1 LIFWA
6 QSGPSFLT
14 QAFTNTL
21 HFIKKLNMTSPT
33 PFSPELTQKI
43 ERFRSHAQSIKLGN
57 IHFSSRLLLAPMA
70 GICNIPYRLLMEDLG
85 AGGTVSELISCH
97 GINYGNHRTL
107 EMLKIHPLEQNVGI
121 QLFGEDPE
129 SMAKAAEVAE
139 SYGPKFL
146 DINMGCPVNKVVS
159 KGGGSALMKELAS
172 LSPLFEKMRS
182 RMKIPLSIKIRTGW
196 DANSRNASEVI
207 KIARESGI
215 EWVAIHGRTRT
226 QQYTGLADWDFI
238 EELNRE
244 KTLPL
249 IGNGDLHH
257 PYGVSER
264 MKKTQ
269 CDALMLAR
277 GALRNP
283 FIFLESLDPEYAS
296 QKKSIFL
303 GKDYWE
309 VIQRLFTYTTE
320 TFADERAILVQ
331 IRKLIVWFAA
341 GFPHAAA
348 FRSQI
353 FSCPNL
359 ADSMKLAEDYF
370 LSLGESQKF
379 INYDEVFMSSG
390 HG

>member
-1 LIFWA
+1 MEK
-6 QSGPSFLT
+6 PR
-14 QAFTNTL
+14 
-21 HFIKKLNMTSPT
+21 
-33 PFSPELTQKI
+33 PFSPELSAKI
-43 ERFRSHAQSIKLGN
+43 EKFQSLGTPMSLGQVK
-57 IHFSSRLLLAPMA
+57 FSSKLLLAPMA
-70 GICNIPYRLLMEDLG
+70 GICNIPFRLLMEDLG

-97 GINYGNHRTL
+97 GINYGNQRTL
-107 EMLKIHPLEQNVGI
+107 EMLKIHPLEKNVGI
-121 QLFGEDPE
+121 QLFGEDSE

-159 KGGGSALMKELAS
+159 KGGGSALMKEIQNLA
-172 LSPLFEKMRS
+172 PLFEKMRS

-196 DANSRNASEVI
+196 DANSLNAAEVM
-207 KIARESGI
+207 KIAHESGI

-226 QQYTGLADWDFI
+226 QQYTGVANWDFI
-238 EELNRE
+238 ESLNNT
-244 KTLPL
+244 KKLPL

-257 PYGVSER
+257 PFGVSER
-264 MKKTQ
+264 LQKTR
-269 CDALMLAR
+269 CDALMVAR

-283 FIFLESLDPEYAS
+283 FIFLESLDPSYAS
-296 QKKSIFL
+296 QKRSIFL
-303 GKDYWE
+303 GRDYWE
-309 VIQRLFTYTTE
+309 VVQRLYQYTTE
-320 TFADERAILVQ
+320 TFQDQRAVLVQ
-331 IRKLIVWFAA
+331 LRKLIVWFAA

-353 FSCPNL
+353 FGCQIL
-359 ADSMKLAEDYF
+359 EDTMKITEDYF